1 MSSIARWLGYT
12 IAALAGL
19 AIVALCAI
27 WLLSTRILNER
38 PEVPVEHI
46 AVSSDSVSVAR
57 GRHLISILGCRGC
70 HGKQLEGKVFFDE
83 PNVARLIAPN
93 LSNAIQR
100 YSDDSL
106 ALVIRDGINA
116 DGRGVLAMPSEAFY
130 NLSNRDIG
138 AIVAALRLS
147 PAAEPESP
155 LPRNSNRL
163 LGRLGLVLGDFK
175 TAPNLIDR
183 TQPRVGD
190 RGDTTQLGRGE
201 YLARTS
207 CIECHGKDLR
217 GDRGTPSLAAAYGY
231 SLDEFVHLARTST
244 PRVPKTLSLM
254 ASVALSRLSNMEDV
268 ELADLHA
275 YLRSVP
281 SRMPSESTR

>member
-1 MSSIARWLGYT
+1 MAPVVRWLGYA

-19 AIVALCAI
+19 AIAAVGAI
-27 WLLSTRILNER
+27 WLLSSRTLNSR
-38 PEVPVEHI
+38 REVPVEHI
-46 AVSSDSVSVAR
+46 TVSSDSASVAR

-93 LSNAIQR
+93 LTKAIQR

-106 ALVIRDGINA
+106 ALVIRDGVNA
-116 DGRGVLAMPSEAFY
+116 EGRGVLAMPSSAFY

-138 AIVAALRLS
+138 AIIATLRLFPATE
-147 PAAEPESP
+147 PAAP
-155 LPRNSNRL
+155 LPANSHRL
-163 LGRLGLVLGDFK
+163 LGRLGLLLGEFK
-175 TAPNLIDR
+175 AEPDLIDP
-183 TQPRVGD
+183 TQPRVGE
-190 RGDTTQLGRGE
+190 RGDTTQIGRGE

-217 GDRGTPSLAAAYGY
+217 GDAGTPSLAEAYGY
-231 SLDEFVHLARTST
+231 SFDEFVRLARTST

-254 ASVALSRLSNMEDV
+254 ASVALSRLSNMQDD

-275 YLRSVP
+275 YLRSIP
-281 SRMPSESTR
+281 SRPAAAPPR